1 VSRIILLLSAVV
13 AAAAGAGQTDRSA
26 QTPVFTGRAEL
37 TVLNV
42 VVTNR
47 AGRYVADLPRDA
59 FTVAEDG
66 QVQPIELFS
75 SEDAPATIGLLID
88 GSASMHAMRDLV
100 SAAVGTFAA
109 TSNPEDEIFA
119 LTFAGDVRRALPA
132 GQEFTNDPALL
143 AISLRAALRAHGRTA
158 LYDAVLD
165 GLGYLDRG
173 HHLRRVLVVV
183 SDGADNAS
191 SAAFE
196 QVAHAAAAS
205 NTVIYGVAIVD
216 SSSRDGRPDRLEALA
231 ELTGGIVQMP
241 DSASAVQRALQRTA
255 RDIRSSYTVGYVP
268 PQTASASRR
277 IAVTVRT
284 SGGERLRARTR
295 REYVRPAEG
304 TP

>member
-1 VSRIILLLSAVV
+1 VSRIILLLSAVI
-13 AAAAGAGQTDRSA
+13 ATAAGADQTDRSV

-47 AGRYVADLPRDA
+47 SGRFVADLPREA
-59 FTVAEDG
+59 FTVYEDR

-88 GSASMHAMRDLV
+88 GSASMHARRDLV

-119 LTFAGDVRRALPA
+119 LTFADTVRRALPS
-132 GQEFTNDPALL
+132 GQEFESDPALL
-143 AISLRAALRAHGRTA
+143 AVSLRAALRAHGRTA

-165 GLGYLDRG
+165 GLMYLDRG

-183 SDGADNAS
+183 SDGVDNAS
-191 SAAFE
+191 SASFE

-216 SSSRDGRPDRLEALA
+216 SAGHEGGPDRLEALA
-231 ELTGGIVQMP
+231 DLTGGMVQAP
-241 DSASAVQRALQRTA
+241 DRASAVQRALERTA

-268 PQTASASRR
+268 PQQTSASRR
-277 IAVTVRT
+277 IEVTVRT

-295 REYVRPAEG
+295 REYVRPEER